1 MQNSESPIEDT
12 LIPAPVHTQP
22 GPKYAEDT
30 RLFQGIPGLERA
42 RNGRLWAVWYAGGTG
57 EGPENYVAIVTS
69 EDGGQTWS
77 GPRLVVDPPG
87 QVRAFDAGL
96 WHDPDGR
103 MWLFYAQSISWFDGR
118 GGVWAMVTEESET
131 DNPSWSA
138 PRRICDGVMMNKPTV
153 LTTGEW
159 LWPAALWNREKERYP
174 ELDHV
179 RFTNVIVSRDKGQ
192 TFEWLGGANVPAEE
206 RVWDEHMV
214 VERQDG
220 SLWML
225 VRTKYGIGESVSS
238 DRGKTWRE
246 VRPSALAHTSSRF
259 FLRRLQSGNL
269 LLVKHGPLDTPTG
282 RSHLT
287 AYLSSDD
294 GMTWHGGL
302 ELDERDGV
310 SYPDGIQAS
319 DGTINIIYDYS
330 RTGDREI
337 LLAAFTEEDVV
348 AGKPVSGK
356 TRFRGLISKGTV

>member
-1 MQNSESPIEDT
+1 MQNSEPPIEDT

-22 GPKYAEDT
+22 GPNYAEDT

-57 EGPENYVAIVTS
+57 EGPENYVLTVTS

-77 GPRLVVDPPG
+77 GPRIAIDPPG

-153 LTTGEW
+153 LSTGEW

-192 TFEWLGGANVPAEE
+192 TFEWLGGANAPAED

-287 AYLSSDD
+287 AYLSGDD

-310 SYPDGIQAS
+310 SYPDGIQTP

-337 LLAAFTEEDVV
+337 LLAAFTEEDVA
-348 AGKPVSGK
+348 AGVPVSGK
-356 TRFRGLISKGTV
+356 TRFRGLISKGTG